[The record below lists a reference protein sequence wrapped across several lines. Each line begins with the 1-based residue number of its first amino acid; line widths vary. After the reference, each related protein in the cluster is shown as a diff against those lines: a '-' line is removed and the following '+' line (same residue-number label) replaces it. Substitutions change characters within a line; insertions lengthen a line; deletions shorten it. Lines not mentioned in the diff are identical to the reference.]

1 MTGLN
6 AASGFALKCIADL
19 EHDLTNATDFLA
31 SMKLS
36 GKVEVVFI
44 AINFLACLPF
54 LGNWWMVPP
63 QFLWVAF
70 KAFRMVT
77 GADGITE
84 KDAYQKNIYL
94 KHRKIHTMSLFFYL
108 ISWFIYFARAM
119 TAVMDIHVTAS
130 PPMIEVLLTEPVLG
144 AKPAFRSAHTVQIR
158 WSPGRLIH
166 PAAQLQSKRGHRG
179 LARGGGR

>member
-1 MTGLN
+1 MTGLT

-70 KAFRMVT
+70 KALRMVT

-119 TAVMDIHVTAS
+119 TAVMDIHVHGIS
-130 PPMIEVLLTEPVLG
+130 PYD
-144 AKPAFRSAHTVQIR
+144 
-158 WSPGRLIH
+158 
-166 PAAQLQSKRGHRG
+166 
-179 LARGGGR
+179 